1 MQYTGTETIRSSIFA
16 KMLDDHNQTQ
26 LVDHMEVSR
35 QARANPENTEWALAL
50 DGLRQAKLSSE
61 Y

>member
-16 KMLDDHNQTQ
+16 KMLDEQKQTR

-35 QARANPENTEWALAL
+35 QARANPENREWALAL
-50 DGLRQAKLSSE
+50 NALRQAKRATES
-61 Y
+61 